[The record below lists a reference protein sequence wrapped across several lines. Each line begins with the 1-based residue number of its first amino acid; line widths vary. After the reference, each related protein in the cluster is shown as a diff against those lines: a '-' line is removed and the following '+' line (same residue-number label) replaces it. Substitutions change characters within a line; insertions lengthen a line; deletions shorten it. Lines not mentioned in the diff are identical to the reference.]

1 MHASLQAVHSAVEW
15 FERLCASSMAP
26 KTKPGWRKGW
36 KTKEIDRKTGLVTR
50 KTFNKMGQ
58 LLVNESYYDPQC
70 IHWPVKVFDKKTG
83 MVTWKRFDK
92 DGSLQ
97 VKKFYVPELH
107 DPEFKLPPGYNPQPP
122 AGAADDVLGSGNP
135 EPDRK
140 RRRYADGQDR
150 SMEAEKK

>member
-1 MHASLQAVHSAVEW
+1 M
-15 FERLCASSMAP
+15 SSMAP
-26 KTKPGWRKGW
+26 KTKSEWRKGW
-36 KTKEIDRKTGLVTR
+36 YTKEIDRDTGLVIH
-50 KTFNKMGQ
+50 KTFNKRGQ
-58 LLVNESYYDPQC
+58 LLVKRQYYDPRY

-92 DGSLQ
+92 DRSLQ

-122 AGAADDVLGSGNP
+122 AGRADDEGNS
-135 EPDRK
+135 EPNRK
-140 RRRYADGQDR
+140 RRRYADEEDR

>member
-1 MHASLQAVHSAVEW
+1 MFLSLSNLSH
-15 FERLCASSMAP
+15 
-26 KTKPGWRKGW
+26 
-36 KTKEIDRKTGLVTR
+36 VTIPVFLSN
-50 KTFNKMGQ
+50 TLNG
-58 LLVNESYYDPQC
+58 QC

-122 AGAADDVLGSGNP
+122 AGAADDVLGLGNP